1 MPANGTSRPRDDL
14 QSLPVQWGGIV
25 GERRFRAMNTDIRI
39 VAVDWRRA
47 EVLGDAEDVFHEVEA
62 RFSRFQPDSELSAF
76 NTRSEARIK
85 VSTRM
90 MQLVDLALYF
100 SKRTHGMFEPA
111 VLPALEAAGY
121 DRSFERVIRD
131 DPDAP
136 AARDAGACGFSIA
149 QVRLDRRDGTLTA
162 PIGLRIDFGGIGKGY
177 AVDIA
182 SERLSG
188 TRDFLIDA
196 GGDIFASGNGPD
208 GNSWRIGIADPAN
221 DADLDIV
228 VLRDQAIATST
239 TAKRRWKRGGRWH
252 SHIID
257 PRTGAST
264 GSEVVSASVIAETA
278 TEADVYAKCA
288 LMLGPDEGRRFL
300 ETNGA
305 QGLLVLDNGS
315 VVRTAGWPGI
325 APASNEGVR
334 ELCIAD

>member
-1 MPANGTSRPRDDL
+1 M
-14 QSLPVQWGGIV
+14 QWGGIV
-25 GERRFRAMNTDIRI
+25 GERRFRAMNTDVRI
-39 VAVDWRRA
+39 VAVDWRRTEMMAAA
-47 EVLGDAEDVFHEVEA
+47 EEVFHELEA
-62 RFSRFQPDSELSAF
+62 QFSRFRPDSELSSF
-76 NTRSEARIK
+76 NARSEARVE

-100 SKRTHGMFEPA
+100 SRRTHGMFDPA

-121 DRSFERVIRD
+121 DRSFERVVRD
-131 DPDAP
+131 DPHAP
-136 AARDAGACGFSIA
+136 TAGDAGGNGFSIA
-149 QVRLDRRDGTLTA
+149 QVRLDRRDCTLTA
-162 PIGLRIDFGGIGKGY
+162 PVGLRIDFGGIGKGY
-177 AVDIA
+177 AVDVA

-188 TRDFLIDA
+188 TRDFLVDA

-208 GNSWRIGIADPAN
+208 GNSWRIGIADPAS
-221 DADLDIV
+221 DTDLDIV
-228 VLRDQAIATST
+228 VLQDQAIATST

-305 QGLLVLDNGS
+305 QGLLVLDKGG
-315 VVRTAGWPGI
+315 VIRTAGWPGI
-325 APASNEGVR
+325 APRSSEGVR